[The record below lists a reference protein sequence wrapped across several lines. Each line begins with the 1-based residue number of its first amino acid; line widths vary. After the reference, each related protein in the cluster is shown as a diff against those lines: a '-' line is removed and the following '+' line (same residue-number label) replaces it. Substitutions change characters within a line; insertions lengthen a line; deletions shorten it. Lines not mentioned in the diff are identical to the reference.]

1 MERVNLGGLGY
12 DNGGGVMMTRDPKP
26 RLRWTA
32 DLHDRFVDAVAKLG
46 GADKATPKSV
56 LKLMGLKGLTLY
68 HLKSHLQKY
77 RLGQQQGKKQNRSD
91 QNKENAGSSY
101 VHFDNCSQGGIS
113 NESRFDNGHHRQSGN
128 VPFAEA
134 MRHQV
139 DAQQRFQ
146 EQLEVQKRLQM
157 RMEAQGKY
165 LLTLLEKA
173 QKSIPCDNNNA
184 AETDDKCHFSDFN
197 LALSGLVG
205 DDHKSHKATGLVTDN
220 ISQLNGGDSSDDFRL
235 CGGQEKIET
244 GGDAGVIK
252 PESGFVHF
260 DLNSKS
266 GFDLLSSG
274 NYGIEMKPNVIAD
287 RQP

>member
-12 DNGGGVMMTRDPKP
+12 DNGGVMMTRDPKP

-77 RLGQQQGKKQNRSD
+77 RLGQQQGKKQNRTE

-113 NESRFDNGHHRQSGN
+113 NESRFDSGNQRQSGN

-146 EQLEVQKRLQM
+146 EQLEVQKKLQM

-173 QKSIPCDNNNA
+173 QKSIPCGNVG
-184 AETDDKCHFSDFN
+184 ETDKGQFSDFN

-205 DDHKSHKATGLVTDN
+205 SDHKNEKVGLVAN
-220 ISQLNGGDSSDDFRL
+220 ISHLNADSSEDFRL
-235 CGGQEKIET
+235 CGEQEKIET
-244 GGDAGVIK
+244 GDACVK

-266 GFDLLSSG
+266 GYDLLNCG
-274 NYGIEMKPNVIAD
+274 KYGIEVKPNVITD
-287 RQP
+287 RHQ

>member
-12 DNGGGVMMTRDPKP
+12 ENGGVMMTRDPKP

-77 RLGQQQGKKQNRSD
+77 RLGQQQAKKQNRTE

-113 NESRFDNGHHRQSGN
+113 NESRFDNHLRQSGN
-128 VPFAEA
+128 VPFADTL
-134 MRHQV
+134 RHQV

-146 EQLEVQKRLQM
+146 EQLERKLQM

-173 QKSIPCDNNNA
+173 QKSMPCGGNG
-184 AETDDKCHFSDFN
+184 AETDKD
-197 LALSGLVG
+197 L
-205 DDHKSHKATGLVTDN
+205 
-220 ISQLNGGDSSDDFRL
+220 RL
-235 CGGQEKIET
+235 CGERDTGET
-244 GGDAGVIK
+244 GDAGVK

-260 DLNSKS
+260 DLNSK
-266 GFDLLSSG
+266 GGYDLLNSG
-274 NYGIEMKPNVIAD
+274 KYGIEMKPNVIAD
-287 RQP
+287 RRQ

>member
-1 MERVNLGGLGY
+1 LVN
-12 DNGGGVMMTRDPKP
+12 N
-26 RLRWTA
+26 
-32 DLHDRFVDAVAKLG
+32 
-46 GADKATPKSV
+46 KA
-56 LKLMGLKGLTLY
+56 
-68 HLKSHLQKY
+68 
-77 RLGQQQGKKQNRSD
+77 KKQNRTE

-113 NESRFDNGHHRQSGN
+113 NDSRFDNHQRYIIYEFAFSRHNGFVKLEFDIMLMNTRRQSGN

-146 EQLEVQKRLQM
+146 EQLEVQKKLQM

-173 QKSIPCDNNNA
+173 QKSLPCGNA
-184 AETDDKCHFSDFN
+184 GETDKGQFSDFN

-205 DDHKSHKATGLVTDN
+205 SDRKNEKAGLVTD
-220 ISQLNGGDSSDDFRL
+220 ISHLNGGDSSQEFRL
-235 CGGQEKIET
+235 CGEQEKIET
-244 GGDAGVIK
+244 GDACVK

-266 GFDLLSSG
+266 GYDLLNCG
-274 NYGIEMKPNVIAD
+274 KYGIEVKPNVIGD
-287 RQP
+287 RLQ